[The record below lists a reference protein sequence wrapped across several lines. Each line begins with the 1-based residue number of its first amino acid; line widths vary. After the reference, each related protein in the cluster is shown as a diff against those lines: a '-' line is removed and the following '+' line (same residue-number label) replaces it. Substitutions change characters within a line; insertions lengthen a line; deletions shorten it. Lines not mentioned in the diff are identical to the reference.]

1 MGPMIDTSRLVFST
15 TTTGDSAIATASSI
29 TACSNGTYTR
39 DCTGITNLTISSEDL
54 LSLSNL
60 NKINNKSNTELKA
73 TEILTEVAKK
83 AIADTDF
90 KGYKYHRY
98 SSYIPKRIIYNDPA
112 TVVFWKDGTKT
123 VVKRAPNE
131 VSNHYTAFCA
141 ALAKKIFET
150 NSHVNRIVKSGEC
163 IEKKTVV
170 KKQEEKKPEPK
181 KLTAKKPVAKKQTDK
196 KKK

>member
-1 MGPMIDTSRLVFST
+1 MGPMIDTSRLTYST
-15 TTTGDSAIATASSI
+15 TTTTGTSAT
-29 TACSNGTYTR
+29 TGTSTICT
-39 DCTGITNLTISSEDL
+39 DCTGITNLTLPYKYILDMD
-54 LSLSNL
+54 
-60 NKINNKSNTELKA
+60 KA
-73 TEILTEVAKK
+73 TLEIEATKKLAETTKTIEATKKLAETAKK
-83 AIADTDF
+83 IMTEPYYNTFHA
-90 KGYKYHRY
+90 YKR
-98 SSYIPKRIIYNDPA
+98 YIPKRIIYNDPA

-163 IEKKTVV
+163 VEKKTVV